1 MSLENEDKHTLDQP
15 AETNSESQKKVKI
28 TYSRDFLLSFCELD
42 VCKKLPSG
50 FDQSLLSE
58 FQDAPGDRQKPPGG
72 LSLHSFRRNEYGS
85 SPPTRGESGNF
96 SRGIHGR
103 WDSRSS
109 GRSDRDSD
117 SQSDWDSESGRRFG
131 NQSRRSWQ
139 VPEHDGLLGSGSF
152 VRPSGYAAGASAPKF
167 RANDH
172 YQLNRSNEPYHPP
185 RPYKVKIA
193 LVCFWQYLTLG
204 GKLMIHTM
212 TKHSVLLNVQVRI
225 EQKRKERE
233 EVKIL
238 MTSIAA
244 SFEMMRKEQQKA
256 FQEKQ
261 KVNPEKRKDE
271 FDIMTLLEDSKDD
284 EGISNKSNQFDKP
297 VMLNAPN
304 ADSEK
309 PVLPSQTPASRPL
322 VPPGFSNATLERNI
336 GTKTVTHP
344 PSLEVGSSEHE
355 DGSLHA
361 KGNLLSNGTFDNEDK
376 QSAEQFSSTHPHESM
391 SIHVSANSKSDKV
404 QNLTS
409 GLDVS
414 SKTTGPDGRI
424 YKSSNLLKT
433 FEALEESEGVEVDV
447 EKVTDSKIVSE
458 SSQDQSSSILDK
470 LFGNVLTVNGGASN
484 NLVEH
489 HDSKADDM
497 WSPHAVQSSKFAHWF
512 LDEEKKPADELS
524 SGKPNDLLS
533 LIVGSE
539 KGGLQPS
546 DVKATRHISSNFPA
560 QSPELTDRHL
570 ASNLTPVTIEYSEQS
585 RDSNINNINKTAPVL
600 TCEDLE
606 QSILSEISTSDA
618 TLPSSVQ
625 GGSIGESKTEQKK
638 ANVDDHA
645 SQHLLSLLQKGTG
658 LKDVAP
664 FPGLDIKS
672 LDKQFNVEVANID
685 NALHDLRDANAENV
699 SDSGKS
705 LTLETLFGT
714 AFMKELQSVG
724 ASSSAQRGSVVS
736 SRVDISEIHD
746 GFLSSKVDIGSSRT
760 SYESSILASSQR
772 EQIKSDRSKEH
783 LLGFDDCQT
792 EVDSPRLRNELESK
806 LRGFDGPVDIRLPE
820 EDSLIPLADRTK
832 HLKNSSK
839 AEFFPSPAAPV
850 DITEK
855 LAALNSVFGDER
867 PITGQEGSPF
877 LRGSYDPREP
887 DILLHNM
894 QIQPSSPQLH
904 PPLNHL
910 GPLFNPLESHPANIN
925 SQMKFMGPEGIIHHD
940 PPPTHQ
946 FPANMLRP
954 PFHHSRPGLPGFDPS
969 AHNHHP
975 MLPQMRMPGSF
986 PPAHLLQGFA
996 SSPHS
1001 NNQMPGFVPD
1011 MNPMQGF
1018 PFGPRQ
1024 PNFAGHGMPPPA
1036 ADAGGGANNPETL
1049 QRLLEMELR
1058 SNAKQIH
1065 PLATA
1070 ANNQG
1075 MYNYELDMGFR
1086 YR

>member
-1 MSLENEDKHTLDQP
+1 MNLENEDEHTLDQP
-15 AETNSESQKKVKI
+15 AAINSESQKNLKI
-28 TYSRDFLLSFCELD
+28 TYSRDFLLSFSELD
-42 VCKKLPSG
+42 ICKKLPSG
-50 FDQSLLSE
+50 LDPSLLSE
-58 FQDAPGDRQKPPGG
+58 SEDAPGDRQKTPSG

-117 SQSDWDSESGRRFG
+117 SQSDWDSESGRRYG

-152 VRPSGYAAGASAPKF
+152 ARPSGYTAGASAPKF

-185 RPYKVKIA
+185 RPYKAVA
-193 LVCFWQYLTLG
+193 HPRRETNDSYNEETFGSSECT
-204 GKLMIHTM
+204 
-212 TKHSVLLNVQVRI
+212 SEDRA
-225 EQKRKERE
+225 EEERKRR
-233 EVKIL
+233 
-238 MTSIAA
+238 A

-256 FQEKQ
+256 FQDKQ
-261 KVNPEKRKDE
+261 KINPEKHKDE
-271 FDIMTLLEDSKDD
+271 FDIMTLLEDSKND
-284 EGISNKSNQFDKP
+284 EGTSNKSNQFDKP

-304 ADSEK
+304 ADSDK
-309 PVLPSQTPASRPL
+309 PVLLSQTPASRPL
-322 VPPGFSNATLERNI
+322 VPPGFSNANLERNFGAKNI
-336 GTKTVTHP
+336 IHP
-344 PSLEVGSSEHE
+344 PSVEVGSSEHE
-355 DGSLHA
+355 GGILPA

-376 QSAEQFSSTHPHESM
+376 QSVEQISSTHPRESM
-391 SIHVSANSKSDKV
+391 SIRVSASGKNDKV
-404 QNLTS
+404 HNLTS
-409 GLDVS
+409 GLDVFN
-414 SKTTGPDGRI
+414 KTTDSDGQI
-424 YKSSNLLKT
+424 CKSSNLLKT
-433 FEALEESEGVEVDV
+433 FQASEESEGVEVDV
-447 EKVTDSKIVSE
+447 EKVTDRKIVSE

-470 LFGNVLTVNGGASN
+470 LFGNVLTVNGGGSN
-484 NLVEH
+484 SLVE
-489 HDSKADDM
+489 HDSKADDI
-497 WSPHAVQSSKFAHWF
+497 WSPHSVQSSKFAHWF
-512 LDEEKKPADELS
+512 LDEEKKPVDELS

-539 KGGLQPS
+539 KGGSQPS
-546 DVKATRHISSNFPA
+546 DAKAARLISSNYLAP
-560 QSPELTDRHL
+560 SPEL
-570 ASNLTPVTIEYSEQS
+570 VTNGNSEQLG
-585 RDSNINNINKTAPVL
+585 DSNINNISKTAAVL

-618 TLPSSVQ
+618 TLPSSSQ
-625 GGSIGESKTEQKK
+625 GGGFGEPTTEQKK
-638 ANVDDHA
+638 IDADDHA
-645 SQHLLSLLQKGTG
+645 SQHLLSLLQRGTVP
-658 LKDVAP
+658 KDVAP
-664 FPGLDIKS
+664 FPGIDIKFV
-672 LDKQFNVEVANID
+672 DRQFNGDVSNID
-685 NALHDLRDANAENV
+685 NALHDFRDANAENV

-724 ASSSAQRGSVVS
+724 APSSAQRGSVMS
-736 SRVDISEIHD
+736 SRVDISKIHD
-746 GFLSSKVDIGSSRT
+746 GLLSSEVDIDSSRT
-760 SYESSILASSQR
+760 SYESSILASNQR

-783 LLGFDDCQT
+783 LLGFDDCRT

-806 LRGFDGPVDIRLPE
+806 LGGFDGPVDIRLSQ
-820 EDSLIPLADRTK
+820 EDSSIPLGDCTK
-832 HLKNSSK
+832 RLMNSSK
-839 AEFFPSPAAPV
+839 VELFPSPAAPV
-850 DITEK
+850 DIAEK

-867 PITGQEGSPF
+867 LITGQEGPPF
-877 LRGSYDPREP
+877 LRGSYDAREP

-904 PPLNHL
+904 PQLNHV
-910 GPLFNPLESHPANIN
+910 GPLFNPLESHPANVN
-925 SQMKFMGPEGIIHHD
+925 SHMKFMGPEGIIHHD

-946 FPANMLRP
+946 LPANMLRP
-954 PFHHSRPGLPGFDPS
+954 PFHHPRPGLPAFDPS

-975 MLPQMRMPGSF
+975 ILPQMHMPGSF
-986 PPAHLLQGFA
+986 PPPHLLQGFA

-1036 ADAGGGANNPETL
+1036 ADVGVGTNNPETL
-1049 QRLLEMELR
+1049 QRLFEMELR

-1070 ANNQG
+1070 SNNQG